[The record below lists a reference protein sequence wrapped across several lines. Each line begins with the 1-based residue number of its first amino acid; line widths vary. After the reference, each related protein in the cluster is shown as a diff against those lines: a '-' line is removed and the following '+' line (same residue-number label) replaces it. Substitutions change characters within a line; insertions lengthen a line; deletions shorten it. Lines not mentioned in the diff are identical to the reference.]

1 MCVVGASASRIQLDK
16 LITHDCGVGPEG
28 CWPGVGS
35 RMYGV
40 VDSRLKFLMLEP
52 TEADFVCGRARQDQ
66 WAVGCDEGRGQ
77 YIGRMKLEDKI
88 MRDQLRSACSMNTLN
103 KEIGSEDNTISVQRG
118 IAAL

>member
-1 MCVVGASASRIQLDK
+1 
-16 LITHDCGVGPEG
+16 
-28 CWPGVGS
+28 
-35 RMYGV
+35 MYGV